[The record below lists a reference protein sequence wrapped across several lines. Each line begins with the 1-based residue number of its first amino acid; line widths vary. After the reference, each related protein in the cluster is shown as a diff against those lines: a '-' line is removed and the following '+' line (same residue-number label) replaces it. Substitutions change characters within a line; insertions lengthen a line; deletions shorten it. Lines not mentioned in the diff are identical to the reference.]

1 MWGKHLNCARLQKHI
16 ANRRKR
22 NPWWLPAGSQAVHA
36 ICQRIE
42 NTHQLFFKHK
52 DKGDRPPKVKK
63 TKQYKSFTP
72 KQAGYTFLCFETF
85 NLKTMQRLW
94 GRKVSDLAF
103 REFLQILEWVATNP
117 HPQPFCRRRRTL
129 KALSPKTAQ

>member
-1 MWGKHLNCARLQKHI
+1 VVASGFSSR
-16 ANRRKR
+16 
-22 NPWWLPAGSQAVHA
+22 AGYR
-36 ICQRIE
+36 QRIE